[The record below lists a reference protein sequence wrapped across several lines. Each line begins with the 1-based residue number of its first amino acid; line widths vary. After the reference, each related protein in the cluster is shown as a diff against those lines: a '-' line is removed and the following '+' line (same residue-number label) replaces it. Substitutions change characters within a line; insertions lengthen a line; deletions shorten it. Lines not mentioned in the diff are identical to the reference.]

1 MGRELKSRA
10 ERYEKTLAM
19 KCSGVVL
26 VVLVL
31 VMLVVLPT
39 QAREPDWN
47 YSTAEKDIGS
57 MAVSPDGSLI
67 AVGAEQ
73 VHFFSRDGTLL
84 GKEPYGTSV
93 LMSSDGKYTASVY
106 FATLYFFK
114 NPVPGGPA
122 DQQMRVKLWER
133 ELTGQIYSL
142 DMSRDGSLIVGQT
155 TGRGIFIINTRTN
168 AVDGN
173 NSRIISTIKISPDGS
188 RIIGI
193 SLSEVQS
200 YTLSGRLTH
209 TADLTTFSTPHT
221 VLLPV
226 NGTFAVF
233 NDGQM
238 IRCVNSYNAT
248 ELWRGMV
255 TGYVTTLSMT
265 SDGSAV
271 IAGTDNGNIEK
282 LDGQGNNVWKYASNK
297 NNRQDATVT
306 CTAVSDNGSLI
317 AAGTQDG
324 KILFLNAKG
333 ELTGSHSVKE
343 YIRHIAV
350 SADGSTVVAATD
362 TMLYAFAYGSQPVT
376 TPISPFQTTPV
387 VQSSLTTV
395 HTPVPL
401 IPPLPEG
408 TSPGTTA
415 KIPTTYSV
423 NRTATQSPA
432 SHIPLAGSLLL
443 VLVVLVRKR

>member
-1 MGRELKSRA
+1 M
-10 ERYEKTLAM
+10 T
-19 KCSGVVL
+19 CSWVVL

-31 VMLVVLPT
+31 VTFVVLPA

-47 YSTAEKDIGS
+47 YSTVETEIGS
-57 MAVSPDGSLI
+57 VAVSPDGSLI
-67 AVGAEQ
+67 AVGAER
-73 VHFFSRDGTLL
+73 VLFFSRDGTLL

-93 LMSSDGKYTASVY
+93 LMSADGKYTASVY

-133 ELTGQIYSL
+133 ELTEQVYSAE
-142 DMSRDGSLIVGQT
+142 MSRDGSLIVGQT
-155 TGRGIFIINTRTN
+155 LKRGIFVINTRTSTIE
-168 AVDGN
+168 GN

-193 SLSEVQS
+193 SQSEVQS

-238 IRCVNSYNAT
+238 IRCVHSYNAT
-248 ELWRGMV
+248 ELWRGQV
-255 TGYVTTLSMT
+255 TGYATTLSMT
-265 SDGSAV
+265 PDGSAV
-271 IAGTDNGNIEK
+271 IAGTANGNIEK
-282 LDGQGNNVWKYASNK
+282 LDGRGNNVWKYASNQD
-297 NNRQDATVT
+297 NRQDASVT

-324 KILFLNAKG
+324 KILFLNANG
-333 ELTGSHSVKE
+333 ELTGSQLVKG

-350 SADGSTVVAATD
+350 SADGSMVVAASD
-362 TMLYAFAYGSQPVT
+362 TMLYAFAQGSPSGSQSVT
-376 TPISPFQTTPV
+376 TAMSPSRTTPV
-387 VQSSLTTV
+387 VQSPRTSVKTQELLST
-395 HTPVPL
+395 L
-401 IPPLPEG
+401 SPEA
-408 TSPGTTA
+408 TSPGTIT

-423 NRTATQSPA
+423 NRAATQSPV
-432 SHIPLAGSLLL
+432 SILTLAGSFLLAF
-443 VLVVLVRKR
+443 VVLVRKR

>member
-1 MGRELKSRA
+1 
-10 ERYEKTLAM
+10 M
-19 KCSGVVL
+19 KCSSVVL
-26 VVLVL
+26 VVLVIITF
-31 VMLVVLPT
+31 VVLPAG
-39 QAREPDWN
+39 AREPDWN
-47 YSTAEKDIGS
+47 YSTVETEIGS
-57 MAVSPDGSLI
+57 VAVSLDGSLI
-67 AVGAEQ
+67 VVGAER
-73 VHFFSRDGTLL
+73 VLFFSRDGTLL

-93 LMSSDGKYTASVY
+93 LMSADGKYTASVY

-133 ELTGQIYSL
+133 ELTEQVYSL

-155 TGRGIFIINTRTN
+155 LKRGIFVINTRTST
-168 AVDGN
+168 VEGN
-173 NSRIISTIKISPDGS
+173 NSRIISMIKISPEGS

-193 SLSEVQS
+193 SRSEIQS

-209 TADLTTFSTPHT
+209 TADLTTFSAPHT

-226 NGTFAVF
+226 NGTFVVF

-238 IRCVNSYNAT
+238 IRCVHSYNAT
-248 ELWRGMV
+248 ELWRGQA
-255 TGYVTTLSMT
+255 TGYITTLSMT
-265 SDGSAV
+265 PDGSAV
-271 IAGTDNGNIEK
+271 IAGTANGNIEK
-282 LDGQGNNVWKYASNK
+282 LDGRGNYVWKYASNQD
-297 NNRQDATVT
+297 NRQDATVT
-306 CTAVSDNGSLI
+306 CTAMSDKGSLI

-401 IPPLPEG
+401 FPTLPEG
-408 TSPGTTA
+408 TSLGTTA
-415 KIPTTYSV
+415 KIPTTYSA
-423 NRTATQSPA
+423 NRTATQSSA
-432 SHIPLAGSLLL
+432 SCIPLAGSLLL
-443 VLVVLVRKR
+443 FVVLIRKR

>member
-1 MGRELKSRA
+1 M
-10 ERYEKTLAM
+10 AM
-19 KCSGVVL
+19 KCSGLVL
-26 VVLVL
+26 VVLFL
-31 VMLVVLPT
+31 VMLVGLPA

-57 MAVSPDGSLI
+57 VAVSPDGSLV

-93 LMSSDGKYTASVY
+93 MMSADGKYTASVY

-133 ELTGQIYSL
+133 ELTEQVYSL

-155 TGRGIFIINTRTN
+155 TGRGIFIINTRTS
-168 AVDGN
+168 AVEGN
-173 NSRIISTIKISPDGS
+173 NSRIISMIKISPDGS

-193 SLSEVQS
+193 SQSEIQS

-209 TADLTTFSTPHT
+209 TADLTTFSAPHT
-221 VLLPV
+221 VLLPL

-238 IRCVNSYNAT
+238 IRCVHSYNAT
-248 ELWRGMV
+248 ELWRGQV

-265 SDGSAV
+265 PDGSAI
-271 IAGTDNGNIEK
+271 IAGTDNDNIEK

-306 CTAVSDNGSLI
+306 CTALSDNGAVIS
-317 AAGTQDG
+317 AGTADG
-324 KILFLNAKG
+324 RILFLNAKG
-333 ELTGSHSVKE
+333 ELTDSFTAKE

-350 SADGSTVVAATD
+350 SADGSTIVAASDHT
-362 TMLYAFAYGSQPVT
+362 LYAFTSGSSSRPQPLTT
-376 TPISPFQTTPV
+376 TPPSQTTSA
-387 VQSSLTTV
+387 VQSAPTTV
-395 HTPVPL
+395 PTQAPGS
-401 IPPLPEG
+401 PPAPEG
-408 TSPGTTA
+408 TSPATLTE
-415 KIPTTYSV
+415 IPTTYSV
-423 NRTATQSPA
+423 IRTSTLSPVTPL
-432 SHIPLAGSLLL
+432 IPLLGILGAAFVLL
-443 VLVVLVRKR
+443 KRR

>member
-1 MGRELKSRA
+1 L
-10 ERYEKTLAM
+10 
-19 KCSGVVL
+19 
-26 VVLVL
+26 
-31 VMLVVLPT
+31 
-39 QAREPDWN
+39 
-47 YSTAEKDIGS
+47 
-57 MAVSPDGSLI
+57 AVSPDGSLI
-67 AVGAEQ
+67 AVGAER
-73 VHFFSRDGTLL
+73 VLFFSRDGTLL

-93 LMSSDGKYTASVY
+93 LMSADGKYTASVY

-114 NPVPGGPA
+114 NPVPVRPA
-122 DQQMRVKLWER
+122 DQQIRVKLWER
-133 ELTGQIYSL
+133 ELTEQVHSL

-155 TGRGIFIINTRTN
+155 IKRGIFVINTRTS
-168 AVDGN
+168 AVEGN
-173 NSRIISTIKISPDGS
+173 NDRIISLIKISPDGS

-193 SLSEVQS
+193 SQSEIQS

-209 TADLTTFSTPHT
+209 TADLITFSAPHT

-226 NGTFAVF
+226 NGTFVVF

-238 IRCVNSYNAT
+238 IRCVHSYNAT
-248 ELWRGMV
+248 ELWRGQV

-265 SDGSAV
+265 PDGSAV

-282 LDGQGNNVWKYASNK
+282 LDGRGNNVWKYASNQD
-297 NNRQDATVT
+297 NRQDATVT

-333 ELTGSHSVKE
+333 ELTGSHLVKE

-401 IPPLPEG
+401 FPPLPEG
-408 TSPGTTA
+408 TSLGTPA

-423 NRTATQSPA
+423 NRTATQSSA
-432 SHIPLAGSLLL
+432 SCIPLAGSLLL
-443 VLVVLVRKR
+443 FVVLIRKR